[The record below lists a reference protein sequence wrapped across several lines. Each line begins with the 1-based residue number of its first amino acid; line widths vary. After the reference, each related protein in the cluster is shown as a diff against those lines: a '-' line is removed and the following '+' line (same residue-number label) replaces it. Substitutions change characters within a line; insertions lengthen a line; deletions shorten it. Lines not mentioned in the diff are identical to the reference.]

1 MPDVVRRIFETLYT
15 RAEVAGQYVAYDKLA
30 RLGLEFSLIDWAK
43 VTFEAERLADQR
55 VGGDY
60 PMAVQGVW
68 DYDFG
73 AQATL
78 VDYRGM
84 PALVLPSKQGDIYI
98 LDRRTGKPLTPR
110 SEEHTSELQSLM
122 RTPYAVFCL

>member
-68 DYDFG
+68 DLA
-73 AQATL
+73 AQGYAKL
-78 VDYRGM
+78 GDDDAKRRCQERSVDE
-84 PALVLPSKQGDIYI
+84 ALRV
-98 LDRRTGKPLTPR
+98 RER
-110 SEEHTSELQSLM
+110 SEGHTSELQSLM
-122 RTPYAVFCL
+122 SISYAICCLK